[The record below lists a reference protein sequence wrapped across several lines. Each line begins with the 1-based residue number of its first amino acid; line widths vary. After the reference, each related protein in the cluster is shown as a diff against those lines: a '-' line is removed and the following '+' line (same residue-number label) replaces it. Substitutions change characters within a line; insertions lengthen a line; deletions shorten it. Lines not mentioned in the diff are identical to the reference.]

1 MNIRLYAVKLDRPLS
16 EAERSTLA
24 RFLPPERQD
33 RIKTSEPLCAY
44 ALLCRALHELYGLE
58 DLPQLSCGEHGK
70 PYFASHPDV
79 HFSLSHTRGAAL
91 LAVHNEPIGADI
103 ECLRPVSGAMRT
115 RFHAAN
121 DADFWRLWVQRE
133 SRCKRAGISA
143 VALRDRE
150 VPIFPNE
157 RVFALEPFPDYT
169 ASVCTC
175 SDADVDK
182 LIYLTVKSSYKRF
195 RREFFGTF
203 FCFIQPYSSTTMGS
217 WCTFGSSIF
226 LTSLVLSL
234 IVEVQRHGWQEKY
247 SAS

>member
-1 MNIRLYAVKLDRPLS
+1 MDIRLYALELARPLR
-16 EAERSTLA
+16 ADERERLLA
-24 RFLPPERQD
+24 HLPYSLRERLAQKAPMKRD
-33 RIKTSEPLCAY
+33 DSLCAY
-44 ALLCRALHELYGLE
+44 AALHFALH
-58 DLPQLSCGEHGK
+58 DLRDWETLPDMAYGEHGK

-150 VPIFPNE
+150 VPSFQNE

-182 LIYLTVKSSYKRF
+182 PIYLTVK
-195 RREFFGTF
+195 E
-203 FCFIQPYSSTTMGS
+203 
-217 WCTFGSSIF
+217 
-226 LTSLVLSL
+226 L
-234 IVEVQRHGWQEKY
+234 I
-247 SAS
+247 

>member
-1 MNIRLYAVKLDRPLS
+1 MTDRAISPIISAGIAAQRGRNIVNIRLYAVKLDRPLS

-33 RIKTSEPLCAY
+33 RIKTSDSLCAC

-58 DLPQLSCGEHGK
+58 DLPQLSYGEHGK

-79 HFSLSHTRGAAL
+79 YFSLSHTRGAAL

-133 SRCKRAGISA
+133 SRCKRVGISA

-150 VPIFPNE
+150 VPSFPNE

-169 ASVCTC
+169 AGVCTC

-182 LIYLTVKSSYKRF
+182 PIYLTVKA
-195 RREFFGTF
+195 
-203 FCFIQPYSSTTMGS
+203 
-217 WCTFGSSIF
+217 
-226 LTSLVLSL
+226 L
-234 IVEVQRHGWQEKY
+234 I
-247 SAS
+247 

>member
-1 MNIRLYAVKLDRPLS
+1 MNIRLYAVRISQPLS
-16 EAERSTLA
+16 EAELSALA

-58 DLPQLSCGEHGK
+58 DLPQLSYGEHGK

-121 DADFWRLWVQRE
+121 DANFWRLWVQRE

-143 VALRDRE
+143 SHCGTGKCRASRMSAFSRSNRS
-150 VPIFPNE
+150 PTTP
-157 RVFALEPFPDYT
+157 P
-169 ASVCTC
+169 ASVPP
-175 SDADVDK
+175 
-182 LIYLTVKSSYKRF
+182 LTR
-195 RREFFGTF
+195 T
-203 FCFIQPYSSTTMGS
+203 
-217 WCTFGSSIF
+217 
-226 LTSLVLSL
+226 LTS
-234 IVEVQRHGWQEKY
+234 
-247 SAS
+247 

>member
-1 MNIRLYAVKLDRPLS
+1 MNCRQVCHENNFLKVRLLAHLPYSLR
-16 EAERSTLA
+16 ERLA
-24 RFLPPERQD
+24 QKAPMKRD
-33 RIKTSEPLCAY
+33 DSLCAY
-44 ALLCRALHELYGLE
+44 ASLHFALH
-58 DLPQLSCGEHGK
+58 DLRDWETLPDMAYGEHGK

-79 HFSLSHTRGAAL
+79 HFSLSHTRGAVL

-103 ECLRPVSGAMRT
+103 ESLRPVSGAMRT

-150 VPIFPNE
+150 VPSFPNE

-169 ASVCTC
+169 AGVCTC

-182 LIYLTVKSSYKRF
+182 PIYLTVK
-195 RREFFGTF
+195 E
-203 FCFIQPYSSTTMGS
+203 
-217 WCTFGSSIF
+217 
-226 LTSLVLSL
+226 L
-234 IVEVQRHGWQEKY
+234 I
-247 SAS
+247 